1 MRSLGVIGLIA
12 IASSTAAAQERSQ
25 LSRDCRREVVQLCGL
40 DRGVMRACIV
50 DNRDKL
56 SADCRDEVRTLA
68 SARAGAREALGAQ
81 ARPEAQRAPDKT
93 EHAYGP
99 DPLQRLDF
107 YAAHASGQAPLVV
120 FVHGGGWKRGDKG
133 NATGAFKATHYRN
146 QGYAFASI
154 NYRLVPSVKVE
165 QQAADVAASLAWLIQ
180 NSAKLGI
187 DPKRIV
193 LMGHSAG
200 AHLAALVGTDPQYL
214 RAAGL
219 DMSAVRGVLPIDGA
233 AYDVAAQLGD
243 GPDMMKRTYAEA
255 FGNDPARQ
263 KALSPSH
270 NTANPNAPAFLI
282 IHVERPDAARQSQ
295 ALASALRSTG
305 TAVELKAFDGQG
317 LMGHMEINRRLG
329 DPSYPATAV
338 VDAWLRQVLK

>member
-1 MRSLGVIGLIA
+1 MRILGVIGLMA
-12 IASSTAAAQERSQ
+12 LTSAAAAQDRGL
-25 LSRDCRREVVQLCGL
+25 LSSDCRREVIQLCGL
-40 DRGVMRACIV
+40 DRSSMRTCIV

-56 SADCRDEVRTLA
+56 SAACRGELKSLAAART
-68 SARAGAREALGAQ
+68 GAREVQDRQAPPETQGA
-81 ARPEAQRAPDKT
+81 PGKT

-107 YAAHASGQAPLVV
+107 YAARAAGAAPLVV

-133 NATGAFKATHYRN
+133 NATGAFKAKHYRD
-146 QGYAFASI
+146 QSYAFASI
-154 NYRLVPSVKVE
+154 NYRLVPTVKVE

-180 NSAKLGI
+180 NAAKLGI
-187 DPKRIV
+187 DPKRIA

-243 GPDMMKRTYAEA
+243 RPAMMKRTYADA
-255 FGNDPARQ
+255 FGNDPARH
-263 KALSPSH
+263 KALSPTH
-270 NTANPNAPAFLI
+270 NAGSPNAPAFLI
-282 IHVERPDAARQSQ
+282 IHVERPDAVRQSQ
-295 ALASALRSTG
+295 ALASALRSAG
-305 TAVELKAFDGQG
+305 TVVELKAFEGQG

-329 DPSYPATAV
+329 DPSYPATPV